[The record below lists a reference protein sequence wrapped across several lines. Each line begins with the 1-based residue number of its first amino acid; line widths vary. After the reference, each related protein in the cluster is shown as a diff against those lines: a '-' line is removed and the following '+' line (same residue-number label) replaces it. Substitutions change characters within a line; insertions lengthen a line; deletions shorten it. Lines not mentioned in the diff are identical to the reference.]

1 MEKHTCCTKHSDSA
15 DIPTSAVKHDI
26 DQEEPQEAAQ
36 EKRHTKY
43 LEEGLEA
50 HQVGHQEQGYSVK
63 QSHSQC
69 HSPKRSIDIMLWS
82 SVLIIALSYAYHW
95 TGLTYLP
102 ITHWFTQFTQSIFQL
117 MNQMWWGILIGISM
131 VAALSK
137 VPREFVMSVLG
148 TKKGKQGIIRAAI
161 AGVLLDMCSHGILM
175 VASKLYER
183 GASTGQV
190 MAFLV
195 ASPWNSFSFTL
206 ILFALIGFYWTM
218 SFILISLVMAIL
230 VGILFQWMESR
241 QIVAVNPYQA
251 NAESIDVNFRFFYE
265 ARKQFKSVEFD
276 WHFWRSVFVD
286 GIAGSQMVIRWI
298 LFGVV
303 LASTIRLFAHA
314 EIMAT
319 YFGPTLAGLGLT
331 LFFATII
338 EVCSE
343 GSVPI
348 AADLMT
354 RAGAP
359 GNSFAFL
366 MAGVATDYTEIA
378 VLKET
383 TGSWKVALLLPAALL
398 PQVIFVAWLLNQF
411 AVAI

>member
-1 MEKHTCCTKHSDSA
+1 MEKHTCCAKPIA
-15 DIPTSAVKHDI
+15 TSNDQASVIKHDV
-26 DQEEPQEAAQ
+26 DQE
-36 EKRHTKY
+36 T
-43 LEEGLEA
+43 LEEA
-50 HQVGHQEQGYSVK
+50 QRDDNKQEPLQKK
-63 QSHSQC
+63 QSTKNNHAHC
-69 HSPKRSIDIMLWS
+69 HQPKRSIDIMLWS
-82 SVLIIALSYAYHW
+82 SLFIIALSYSYHW
-95 TGLTYLP
+95 SDLNYLAN
-102 ITHWFTQFTQSIFQL
+102 THWLSQFTQSIYQL

-161 AGVLLDMCSHGILM
+161 AGVLLDLCSHGILM

-206 ILFALIGFYWTM
+206 ILFALIGFYWTL

-230 VGILFQWMESR
+230 VGLLFQWMESR
-241 QIVAVNPYQA
+241 QIVAVNPNQA
-251 NAESIDVNFRFFYE
+251 DAEAINANFQFFSE
-265 ARKQFKSVEFD
+265 ARKQLKAAQFNRY
-276 WHFWRSVFVD
+276 FWRSLCVD

-298 LFGVV
+298 LFGVL

-314 EIMAT
+314 DMMST

-383 TGSWKVALLLPAALL
+383 TGSWKVAFLLPVAIL

-411 AVAI
+411 AASM